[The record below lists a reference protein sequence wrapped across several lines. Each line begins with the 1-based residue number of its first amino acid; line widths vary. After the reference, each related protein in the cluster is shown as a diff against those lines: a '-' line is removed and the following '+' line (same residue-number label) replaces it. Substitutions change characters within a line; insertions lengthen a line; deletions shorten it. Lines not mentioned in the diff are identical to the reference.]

1 MTAVERVFSLADL
14 PPEEDPNAEISR
26 DKVIENK
33 ATRLKGN
40 FFAGLGILVGCIK
53 SATSGI
59 EDLNH

>member
-33 ATRLKGN
+33 ATSLKGN
-40 FFAGLGILVGCIK
+40 FLAGLGILVGTMK
-53 SATSGI
+53 TGSLVLSKT
-59 EDLNH
+59 